1 MTRLIKEEDLNTVIK
16 KVVDRNNSEANVKDG
31 VALAGII
38 GDIGMNKDGLMMVLN
53 YLIKKVKT
61 LNRRIIQ
68 VVKFSNE

>member
-38 GDIGMNKDGLMMVLN
+38 GDIGMNKDGLM
-53 YLIKKVKT
+53 
-61 LNRRIIQ
+61 
-68 VVKFSNE
+68 